1 MAILPVQKNISFNLN
16 VKREKIKV
24 LKKEPSRN
32 IISQVKTH
40 NVMIDEA
47 GVLDQNIYSDPKS
60 EEKAIEPIIEPIE
73 NSFSNERK

>member
-1 MAILPVQKNISFNLN
+1 
-16 VKREKIKV
+16 
-24 LKKEPSRN
+24 
-32 IISQVKTH
+32 
-40 NVMIDEA
+40 MIDEA